1 MAEEWVKD
9 ARSEVKAEFDARSEV
24 KKEVGKIKED
34 QAKLSEQLKEAD
46 RARDSSKASIKM
58 LRSKLKNNANSCIL
72 RRLIWQRRGNW

>member
-9 ARSEVKAEFDARSEV
+9 ACSEVKAEFDARSEV

-46 RARDSSKASIKM
+46 RARDSSKAGHQNVEK
-58 LRSKLKNNANSCIL
+58 
-72 RRLIWQRRGNW
+72 